1 MLYLAEVLKKTGFMG
16 AKTELKL
23 LARQQSDQNWVAL
36 PGDELISTDAA
47 GDYGSG
53 VLVLVEL
60 GANNQLKGIEDAT
73 RQLIS
78 ILKNFSKMKEKFVSQ
93 EEEIEGWKQS
103 LIYQSQE
110 LTRREVDMESRAE
123 ELSQWEA
130 ESEKIQHQRQEFE
143 ETKAQILELK
153 SQIETDRQQL
163 EEGWGKLQQS
173 QRDFDSQK
181 AEHSASLSDSQVEH
195 IESLLNR
202 LEVANGNG
210 NLGSTLE
217 AFETRLIQAQQ
228 SLAEDRQRLEELNL
242 RVKQHETTV
251 TQNHQDLTQSQHQLL
266 LKQVELSTTETLLE
280 QQKVLQHQLR
290 EQEMFYDSLG
300 ESLHQ
305 VQTALVGEPMIEM
318 ADLWEISIDDLRDK
332 TNQLRNELAK
342 LQSFV
347 ADQEEELTLQMQ
359 EVEAMRQK
367 MEQASEYERLTMQ
380 SDLEEEE
387 QHYELLN
394 ETLKGQRHSLQ
405 DRATILEMHQNAL
418 EQRTTASQDSTQ
430 SDLPD
435 LSPALT
441 KFNAHC
447 QSHRSMLNDVEEQ
460 VQSLSIKLVEQ
471 QSSYHELELQ
481 IEKSQTTLV
490 EQSKS
495 LNQQKL
501 DLGIC
506 QGKVE
511 VYQAFLHPMEEQI
524 ANLRS
529 LASTDQENG
538 DRTPIIAELKQTLM
552 TLGEVPEAISL

>member
-1 MLYLAEVLKKTGFMG
+1 MLYLAEVLKKSGFMG

-36 PGDELISTDAA
+36 PGDELIATDAA
-47 GDYGSG
+47 SDYGSG
-53 VLVLVEL
+53 VLLLVEL

-130 ESEKIQHQRQEFE
+130 ESEKIQTQREEFE
-143 ETKAQILELK
+143 ETKEQILELK
-153 SQIETDRQQL
+153 NQIETDRLQL

-173 QRDFDSQK
+173 QRDFDARKS
-181 AEHSASLSDSQVEH
+181 EHGASLNDHQVEH
-195 IESLLNR
+195 IESLLEK
-202 LEVANGNG
+202 LESAAGNG
-210 NLGSTLE
+210 SLGSAIE
-217 AFETRLIQAQQ
+217 SFETRLSQAQQ
-228 SLAEDRQRLEELNL
+228 SLEEDKQRLEDLNHQ
-242 RVKQHETTV
+242 VKQHEGTV
-251 TQNHQDLTQSQHQLL
+251 TQNRQNINQSKEDLF
-266 LKQVELSTTETLLE
+266 LKRLEFSKTETLLE
-280 QQKVLQHQLR
+280 QQKALQHQLR

-305 VQTALVGEPMIEM
+305 VQATLVGENTLEM
-318 ADLWEISIDDLRDK
+318 AELWDIPMEELNETTDK
-332 TNQLRNELAK
+332 LSHELTK

-347 ADQEEELTLQMQ
+347 ADQEEELSLQMQ
-359 EVEAMRQK
+359 EIESMRQK

-387 QHYELLN
+387 QHYKLLN
-394 ETLKGQRHSLQ
+394 ETLEGQRQSLQ
-405 DRATILEMHQNAL
+405 DRANVLEMHQKVLAQRNAD
-418 EQRTTASQDSTQ
+418 SQDSDQ
-430 SDLPD
+430 SDRPD
-435 LSPALT
+435 LTPALQ
-441 KFNAHC
+441 KFNTHC
-447 QSHRSMLNDVEEQ
+447 QSHRSMLAEVDEKM
-460 VQSLSIKLVEQ
+460 QSLSIQLVDQ
-471 QSSYHELELQ
+471 QSSYQELENQ
-481 IEKSQTTLV
+481 IKTLTSNLE
-490 EQSKS
+490 EQEKS

-511 VYQAFLHPMEEQI
+511 VYQAYLTPMEEQI

-529 LASTDQENG
+529 LSGAESNG
-538 DRTPIIAELKQTLM
+538 DRMPIIAELKQTLM
-552 TLGEVPEAISL
+552 TLGEAPEAVSL